1 MNECPDSRI
10 HKKKRYE
17 FKYSYSK
24 IALNTKAAKQFA
36 LDKLDSELDEDL
48 VYHSVEHTLDVVNA
62 ARLLGEMEGLVS
74 NDILLLET
82 AALYHD
88 IGFTETYEDHEEHSV
103 KIARK
108 ALPEFGYSQNDIE
121 IIAGAINATKI
132 PQKPKNLLEEVL
144 ADSDLDYLGREDI
157 FVIGQRLHY
166 EWNRQGRDMSLV
178 EWHETQIRFL
188 QKHRYFTQSA
198 LNLREARK
206 QENIRELEN
215 LLYRE
220 R

>member
-1 MNECPDSRI
+1 M
-10 HKKKRYE
+10 
-17 FKYSYSK
+17 
-24 IALNTKAAKQFA
+24 
-36 LDKLDSELDEDL
+36 
-48 VYHSVEHTLDVVNA
+48 
-62 ARLLGEMEGLVS
+62 
-74 NDILLLET
+74 
-82 AALYHD
+82 
-88 IGFTETYEDHEEHSV
+88 
-103 KIARK
+103 
-108 ALPEFGYSQNDIE
+108 